1 MAEVRW
7 ESEHVR
13 DVSRGIMRGS
23 KFTNFLASLA
33 RRRRCNLATVETIVR
48 KYLAVLIFFGL
59 LSHVSAATYT
69 IQNWPQDLDK
79 VPCDAW
85 KHNSD
90 GTWVEVGTIIVGGNA
105 TSGMTFKDTDESK
118 LLDAKCPHKN
128 GLWGF

>member
-1 MAEVRW
+1 M
-7 ESEHVR
+7 
-13 DVSRGIMRGS
+13 
-23 KFTNFLASLA
+23 
-33 RRRRCNLATVETIVR
+33 R
-48 KYLAVLIFFGL
+48 KYLVALIFVAPL
-59 LSHVSAATYT
+59 NSASAATYT

-90 GTWVEVGTIIVGGNA
+90 GTWVEVGTIIVGRNV